1 MDLVAAVGLQI
12 LYGIANL
19 ALISLGLAIIFGMMR
34 VINLAHGEFLM
45 LGGYTVVVAANA
57 GVNLWVAMLILAP
70 LVVGVIGVVVERLLI
85 RWLYGRMID
94 TLLATWGLSLLFIG
108 IVTSIFGASTATTI
122 SPPLGV
128 VSIGEYTSSAYE
140 LLLIG
145 ITVALGIAV
154 FLVLKM
160 TSLGLVARG
169 TMQNAEMASALG
181 VSTSRVY
188 MITFG
193 IGAAISGLAGGLLA
207 PVTGVLPTIGA
218 VYIAKAFITVIS
230 GGAAILAGTA
240 SASVLLGGVNGIAA
254 FLTGPHHRRGRPARH
269 RHRAPAPDAARDHR
283 RPLPKEPVIL
293 ARDVRGTL
301 AIAAVGVLFMLI
313 APSVLELFTII
324 NLTTA
329 IALAVLA
336 LSLALVWGYGGILCF
351 GQNAFFGIGAYA
363 YTIAA
368 INFGGSS
375 WAILVAI
382 LVAVAFAVVIGY
394 VMFYGRVSDVYLAV
408 ITLTVSLILYSL
420 IRRTSGPDYKI
431 GKSLLGGFNG
441 ITSPPINLPWDS
453 SFVLFP
459 EHVFYVAMGA
469 LVVAYLFTSWLTRTH
484 FGRVCVSI
492 RENEL
497 RAELLGYDVR
507 LYKLGIFAVGAG
519 IAGLA
524 GVLFCNGVGRVT
536 PDVFNLYNAALTIIW
551 VIVGGRGTL
560 IGPIL
565 GAFGLF
571 YLTSAL
577 GTQSTVNNNLVLGS
591 SSSCSCSGCRRG

>member
-1 MDLVAAVGLQI
+1 
-12 LYGIANL
+12 
-19 ALISLGLAIIFGMMR
+19 
-34 VINLAHGEFLM
+34 
-45 LGGYTVVVAANA
+45 
-57 GVNLWVAMLILAP
+57 
-70 LVVGVIGVVVERLLI
+70 
-85 RWLYGRMID
+85 
-94 TLLATWGLSLLFIG
+94 
-108 IVTSIFGASTATTI
+108 
-122 SPPLGV
+122 
-128 VSIGEYTSSAYE
+128 
-140 LLLIG
+140 
-145 ITVALGIAV
+145 
-154 FLVLKM
+154 M
-160 TSLGLVARG
+160 T
-169 TMQNAEMASALG
+169 
-181 VSTSRVY
+181 
-188 MITFG
+188 
-193 IGAAISGLAGGLLA
+193 
-207 PVTGVLPTIGA
+207 
-218 VYIAKAFITVIS
+218 
-230 GGAAILAGTA
+230 
-240 SASVLLGGVNGIAA
+240 
-254 FLTGPHHRRGRPARH
+254 
-269 RHRAPAPDAARDHR
+269 
-283 RPLPKEPVIL
+283 L
-293 ARDVRGTL
+293 ARDVRRTL
-301 AIAAVGVLFMLI
+301 TIAGAGALFTLV

-329 IALAVLA
+329 IALGVLA

-351 GQNAFFGIGAYA
+351 GQTAFFGLGAYA

-375 WAILVAI
+375 WAILVAV
-382 LVAVAFAVVIGY
+382 LVAVAFAAVLGY

-420 IRRTSGPDYKI
+420 IRRTSGPDYRI

-441 ITSPPINLPWDS
+441 ITSPPLNLPWDAS
-453 SFVLFP
+453 SILLP
-459 EHVFYVAMGA
+459 QHVFHVAMA
-469 LVVAYLFTSWLTRTH
+469 TLIVAYVLTSWLVRTR

-560 IGPIL
+560 IGPVL

-577 GTQSTVNNNLVLGS
+577 GTQSTINNSLVLGVILVVFVLAVPKGVVPTLADWFATRRS
-591 SSSCSCSGCRRG
+591 RRSFRARERRVRVRRPRGVVGGSGVVARNGAVDGSGEVARNGAEAGSGAAAGRGPAP

>member
-45 LGGYTVVVAANA
+45 LGGYTVVIAANA
-57 GVNLWVAMLILAP
+57 GVNIWIAMLVLAP

-108 IVTSIFGASTATTI
+108 LVTSIFGASTATTV

-128 VSIGEYTSSAYE
+128 ISIGEYTSSAYE

-154 FLVLKM
+154 FLALKM
-160 TSLGLVARG
+160 TNLGLVARG

-188 MITFG
+188 MNHVRG
-193 IGAAISGLAGGLLA
+193 RGRGHRAR
-207 PVTGVLPTIGA
+207 
-218 VYIAKAFITVIS
+218 
-230 GGAAILAGTA
+230 GGAPRSRHRRAPDHRGRLHRQGVHHRHFRGSRDPRRHRVGV
-240 SASVLLGGVNGIAA
+240 SAARRGQRHRRV
-254 FLTGPHHRRGRPARH
+254 PYRPDHRRGRPARH

-283 RPLPKEPVIL
+283 RHLPKEPVTL
-293 ARDVRGTL
+293 ARDVRGPL
-301 AIAAVGVLFMLI
+301 AIAAIGVLFMLI
-313 APSVLELFTII
+313 GPSVLELFTII

-336 LSLALVWGYGGILCF
+336 LSLALIWGYGGILCF

-382 LVAVAFAVVIGY
+382 LVAVAFAIIIGY

-408 ITLTVSLILYSL
+408 ITLTVALILYSL

-453 SFVLFP
+453 SFILFP
-459 EHVFYVAMGA
+459 EDVFYVAMG
-469 LVVAYLFTSWLTRTH
+469 
-484 FGRVCVSI
+484 
-492 RENEL
+492 
-497 RAELLGYDVR
+497 
-507 LYKLGIFAVGAG
+507 
-519 IAGLA
+519 
-524 GVLFCNGVGRVT
+524 
-536 PDVFNLYNAALTIIW
+536 
-551 VIVGGRGTL
+551 
-560 IGPIL
+560 
-565 GAFGLF
+565 
-571 YLTSAL
+571 
-577 GTQSTVNNNLVLGS
+577 GS
-591 SSSCSCSGCRRG
+591 SSRTFSRAGLPAPTSAGCASPSVRTSFGRSSSATTCGSTSSRSSPSGRGSRDSRGSCSATGSAG